1 MWTLRQ
7 LCCFSFCEMQYIA
20 SVIRVSFGHSLNVCG
35 GIATG
40 NTFCGIGE
48 WQFQKR

>member
-7 LCCFSFCEMQYIA
+7 LCCFSFYA
-20 SVIRVSFGHSLNVCG
+20 RYSRLHVVIRVSFGHSLNVCG

-40 NTFCGIGE
+40 NTLCGIGD
-48 WQFQKR
+48 